1 MTPTPFKPMPL
12 PRFQAAASFGSVH
25 FCEHSSPYYT
35 GRTGLNARGAD
46 LTVACAA
53 DYSTA
58 GERLT
63 ERLAEERGKERYL
76 RLPLYLDP
84 DEAAERLIERMEQTG
99 ARSLNIAGNGV
110 YTLHEKG
117 WSQERLDAW
126 MAETLR
132 LAHQRAPLSFVLS
145 GGQTGAD
152 FSGAVA
158 AAALG
163 VPAVITLPK
172 GFIQRGLNGF
182 DAPQRPEDLAE
193 RLRLAVEA
201 LPGRAPAAIGAPKP

>member
-1 MTPTPFKPMPL
+1 MSASQPMPL
-12 PRFQAAASFGSVH
+12 PRFKAASSFKTVH
-25 FCEHSSPYYT
+25 FCEHFSPHYT
-35 GRTGLNARGAD
+35 GRTALNAKGAD

-76 RLPLYLDP
+76 RLPLYLEP
-84 DEAAERLIERMEQTG
+84 EEAAERLAERMLEINAQ
-99 ARSLNIAGNGV
+99 SLNIAGNGV
-110 YTLHEKG
+110 YTLEEKG
-117 WSQERLDAW
+117 WSQARMDAW
-126 MAETLR
+126 MAKTLE
-132 LAHQRAPLSFVLS
+132 LARQRAPIAFILS

-158 AAALG
+158 AALLG
-163 VPAVITLPK
+163 VPGVITLPK
-172 GFIQRGLNGF
+172 GFIQRGPKGF

-193 RLRLAVEA
+193 RLRLACEA
-201 LPGRAPAAIGAPKP
+201 LSPEPNPPAPPKM